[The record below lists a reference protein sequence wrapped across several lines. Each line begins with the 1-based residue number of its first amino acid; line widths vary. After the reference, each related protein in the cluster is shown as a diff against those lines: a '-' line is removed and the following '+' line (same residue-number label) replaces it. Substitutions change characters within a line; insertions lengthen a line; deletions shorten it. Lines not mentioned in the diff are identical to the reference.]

1 LGFVTYICGMNSE
14 RFIRII
20 LTDLSTDL
28 MKTEEELERVINSVM
43 DTDEKICLVK
53 QLLEKISLIEL
64 SIAKFNSMI
73 SNNNNNKNLND

>member
-1 LGFVTYICGMNSE
+1 MNSE

>member
-1 LGFVTYICGMNSE
+1 MNSE

-28 MKTEEELERVINSVM
+28 MKAEEELERVINSVM

-64 SIAKFNSMI
+64 SITKFNSMI

>member
-1 LGFVTYICGMNSE
+1 MGFITYICDMNSE

-64 SIAKFNSMI
+64 SITKFNSMI